1 MMTNGKARKKDQEA
15 LKRQY
20 LECFDV
26 RTTNVA
32 TWREVVTSLIDCG
45 VSRDTLINW
54 GEYAGYSRITVANT
68 VSRILCSIGLR
79 ERREGAGRKPS
90 HDALALLDHAR
101 EQYGERAL
109 KVLRAAFRVGR
120 AEAMAA
126 KNLRATVEIGGNK
139 NNIGTTIR
147 RSRPPAKGRLRIVQ
161 NTFKTDFNTTIK
173 SSRRTRAQI

>member
-1 MMTNGKARKKDQEA
+1 MMTNGNAKEADRQA
-15 LKRQY
+15 LKGKY
-20 LECFDV
+20 LECFNV
-26 RTTNVA
+26 RTTNA
-32 TWREVVTSLIDCG
+32 TTWREVVTGLIDFG

-54 GEYAGYSRITVANT
+54 GEYAGYSRITVSST

-90 HDALALLDHAR
+90 HDGLVLLDHAR

-109 KVLRAAFRVGR
+109 KVLRAAFRAGR

-126 KNLRATVEIGGNK
+126 RNLRGTVEIRGNK

-147 RSRPPAKGRLRIVQ
+147 GLLKGTKGQLRTAQ
-161 NTFKTDFNTTIK
+161 TTFKTDFNTTI
-173 SSRRTRAQI
+173 R